1 MVINANSPCGYVTA
15 GTMAI
20 AFWLMIKSGHRLR
33 KPLLA
38 QSITL
43 LAKPWV
49 HMWGFSGLT
58 APEPVLSR
66 TAIAN
71 LRYVGAGIMVT
82 QAGVVVVKDTK
93 WMGPLLPQ

>member
-1 MVINANSPCGYVTA
+1 V
-15 GTMAI
+15 
-20 AFWLMIKSGHRLR
+20 
-33 KPLLA
+33 
-38 QSITL
+38 
-43 LAKPWV
+43 
-49 HMWGFSGLT
+49 GFSGLM

-71 LRYVGAGIMVT
+71 LRYVGAGIVVT